1 MMGTLTTFNP
11 AELWPLL
18 PELVM
23 VIGAFALLV
32 LDLFLPPRRNG
43 VVHALGLVLLLA
55 TAGLCVAGTG
65 GHGTVLNGMFV
76 RDTLADLMKGG
87 ILLTTALAF
96 VYAWP
101 FLRERGLYK
110 GEVTLLLLFAALG
123 MMLLVSAGSLVMV
136 YLGLEMMA
144 LSSYALVVT
153 DRDNAVAS
161 EAGMKYFVLGAMA
174 SGMLLFGMSLVYGA
188 TGTLDLAQINASAQG
203 SGAHRDLL
211 LAGAAF
217 LVAGIAFKF
226 GAAPFH
232 MWLPDVYQGAAT
244 PITLFIGSAPKIAAL
259 GMTLRLLDNGLSPLG
274 GSWQPMVAALSALSL
289 IIGNFAALM
298 QANLRRMLA
307 YSTISHIGFLLM
319 GVAGGGAEGNA
330 SALFYALIY
339 ALTAAAAFG
348 LITLMARQGFE
359 ADEID
364 DYKGLASRQP
374 WMAALIL
381 CVMASLAGVP
391 PFIGFFAKLTVIE
404 GALHGGLL
412 WLAIVGIICAVVGAF
427 YYLRVIK
434 VMYFDQPVEGARPL
448 VAHREGGVSWV
459 FAVNAGVLLVLSAF
473 LQPLMAWCKN
483 VFEITIS

>member
-1 MMGTLTTFNP
+1 MMGNLTTLNP

-23 VIGAFALLV
+23 VTGAFALLV
-32 LDLFLPPRRNG
+32 LDLFLPARRNG
-43 VVHALGLVLLLA
+43 IVHGLGLLLLLVVGA
-55 TAGLCVAGTG
+55 LCVAGSG

-76 RDTLADLMKGG
+76 RDTLADLLKAG

-101 FLRERGLYK
+101 FLRDRGLYK
-110 GEVTLLLLFAALG
+110 AEVTLLMLFSALG

-136 YLGLEMMA
+136 YLGLEMLA

-161 EAGMKYFVLGAMA
+161 EAGMKYFVLGALA
-174 SGMLLFGMSLVYGA
+174 SGMLLFGMSLIYGA
-188 TGTLDLAQINASAQG
+188 TGTLDLAQINASAQTG
-203 SGAHRDLL
+203 GAHRDLL
-211 LAGAAF
+211 LAGTTF
-217 LVAGIAFKF
+217 VVAGIAFKL

-232 MWLPDVYQGAAT
+232 MWLPDVYQGATT
-244 PITLFIGSAPKIAAL
+244 PITLFIASAPKIAAL
-259 GMTLRLLDNGLSPLG
+259 GMALRLLDNGLSPVG
-274 GSWQPMVAALSALSL
+274 DHWQPMVAALSALSL

-298 QANLRRMLA
+298 QTNLRRMLA
-307 YSTISHIGFLLM
+307 YSTISHMGFMLM
-319 GVAGGGAEGNA
+319 GVAGGGVEGNA
-330 SALFYALIY
+330 SAVFYAIVY
-339 ALTAAAAFG
+339 AVTAAAAFG
-348 LITLMARQGFE
+348 LITLMARNGFD

-374 WMAALIL
+374 LMAALFL
-381 CVMASLAGVP
+381 GVMASLAGVP

-404 GALHGGLL
+404 GALNGGLM

-434 VMYFDQPVEGARPL
+434 VMYFDQPVEGAQPM
-448 VAHREGGVSWV
+448 VAHGQGGVKWLFV
-459 FAVNAGVLLVLSAF
+459 VNAGVLLVLSAF
-473 LQPLMAWCKN
+473 LQPLMAWCRGA
-483 VFEITIS
+483 F